1 MKSVKWF
8 SAVSTYSKLDN
19 SMFKS
24 SRPKVGLWVRLSKDE
39 DRCLVSIRWSKY
51 NYWTWNLPQNI
62 PFSNE
67 LTIHST
73 SVRRPFCSTSVL
85 FNVRSVQHP
94 FCSTS
99 FLFNICS
106 VQRPFCSM
114 SARHPF
120 NIRSTSVRLPF
131 DFCST
136 FVWDEHVHVNS
147 ILENWC
153 SKNQHSII
161 RLFNFHRDV
170 NIYFYK
176 NVWPCVQNEVLCNFC
191 LY

>member
-85 FNVRSVQHP
+85 FNIR
-94 FCSTS
+94 
-99 FLFNICS
+99 S
-106 VQRPFCSM
+106 VQRPFCST
-114 SARHPF
+114 SVLF
-120 NIRSTSVRLPF
+120 NVHSVLCPLAIRSTSVRLLF
-131 DFCST
+131 DFRST
-136 FVWDEHVHVNS
+136 SVR
-147 ILENWC
+147 
-153 SKNQHSII
+153 
-161 RLFNFHRDV
+161 RLFEMNMFTSIPFWKIDV
-170 NIYFYK
+170 QKINI
-176 NVWPCVQNEVLCNFC
+176 Q
-191 LY
+191 